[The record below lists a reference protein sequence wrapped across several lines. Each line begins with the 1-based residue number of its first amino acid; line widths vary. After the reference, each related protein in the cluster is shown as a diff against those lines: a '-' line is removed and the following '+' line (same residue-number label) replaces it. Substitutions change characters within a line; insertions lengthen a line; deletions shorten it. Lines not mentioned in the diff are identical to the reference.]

1 MFLIRLANACKRTPR
16 LCLSVTY
23 RVSSVRAVADAMVK
37 RDTPVRERAAKVGVT
52 VAPTPA
58 GLRAIIADDGAS
70 PAARLRARAA
80 LRTHQKITQTKV
92 ARAEENSRRPTEQQ
106 TRKQRSSPM
115 SERAAKAG
123 VVVAEA
129 KAGNSDRRRHQK
141 SVQKKVA
148 RAEQQVTF

>member
-1 MFLIRLANACKRTPR
+1 M
-16 LCLSVTY
+16 CLFVTY
-23 RVSSVRAVADAMVK
+23 RVSSVRAEADAMVK

-80 LRTHQKITQTKV
+80 LRTHQHQKITQTKV